1 MRNSQIVKNMLKY
14 VPVVAV
20 LVATLIGVLIGK
32 DLYPTSL
39 DFPSKTLT
47 QLSTEPNSPQPLII
61 LGSEGPCGFS
71 NIYTSLPPKC
81 KTLEGEFI
89 PVPGT
94 SPYIVLTP
102 EGK

>member
-1 MRNSQIVKNMLKY
+1 MRNSEIVKNMLKY
-14 VPVVAV
+14 VPILAV
-20 LVATLIGVLIGK
+20 LAATLIGVFIGK
-32 DLYPTSL
+32 DLYPTLL
-39 DFPSKTLT
+39 DFQSKTPT
-47 QLSTEPNSPQPLII
+47 QLSTEPNSQQPLII
-61 LGSEGPCGFS
+61 PGSEGPCGLS

-94 SPYIVLTP
+94 FPYSVLTP